1 MVYKIEKYCLFGWLS
16 LLISPILCIPFAFY
30 GMIKVRKWGFS
41 IWAVFMGLLG
51 ILYPPTGD
59 IYRYYVDFKT
69 ISNVSWDNFIFFL
82 TFRNDYLLFLIEYIL
97 SRLNLNFEI
106 YKFLYNFISYYLL
119 GNLFIDIVNCHNKKL
134 SPNEKIL
141 FLFTIITF
149 SISSFLFRFDFSK
162 ILFIY
167 GSYKIIYSSN
177 NYGWL
182 YVFVA
187 CLNHL
192 SIVILAFFLLLAKYK
207 LFSFSRQTIIII
219 CLICMTIDPSLATS
233 ILKFLPVSIIN
244 HYAIYLDGYWAG
256 DFLNDHSLLFR
267 LQRFISIGITYI
279 AILIYIAIYNK
290 RNLKKENLVNGM
302 ILITTL
308 SSPFITI
315 FYRFSS
321 VLFLVIKFYFLRY
334 YNYSRKSYYCLIV
347 LFALTMTSN
356 FMGLWSIRRQI
367 EISKLEQ
374 IVFPAPYII
383 CFSYSDSWVSN
394 NVFDNGDFKHD

>member
-41 IWAVFMGLLG
+41 IWAIFMGLLG

-82 TFRNDYLLFLIEYIL
+82 TFRNDYLLFFIEYL
-97 SRLNLNFEI
+97 LAKCHLNFDL
-106 YKFLYNFISYYLL
+106 YKFLYNFISYYIL
-119 GNLFIDIVNCHNKKL
+119 GKLFIDVVDSHEKL
-134 SPNEKIL
+134 TPAIKIL
-141 FLFTIITF
+141 ILFTIIPF
-149 SISSFLFRFDFSK
+149 SFSVFLFRFDFSK
-162 ILFIY
+162 LLFVY
-167 GSYKIIYSSN
+167 GSYNIIYN
-177 NYGWL
+177 NKRRAWIIILVSY
-182 YVFVA
+182 
-187 CLNHL
+187 LNHL
-192 SIVILAFFLLLAKYK
+192 SIIILAIILLFTKIR
-207 LFSFSRQTIIII
+207 LFSFSKHLLIVLCI
-219 CLICMTIDPSLATS
+219 ICMTIDASIASS
-233 ILKFLPVSIIN
+233 ILRFLPISIVN
-244 HYAIYLDGYWAG
+244 HYAVYLDGYWAG
-256 DFLNDHSLLFR
+256 DFLNDHSLLFKI
-267 LQRFISIGITYI
+267 QRFISVGITYI
-279 AILIYIAIYNK
+279 AILIYIIIYNK
-290 RNLKKENLVNGM
+290 RNLKNENLVNGI

-321 VLFLVIKFYFLRY
+321 VLFLVIKFYFFKY
-334 YNYSRKSYYCLIV
+334 YNYSKKSYYCLVV

-356 FMGLWSIRRQI
+356 LMGLWSIRRQI
-367 EISKLEQ
+367 EISELDKIIL
-374 IVFPAPYII
+374 PAPYII